1 MRNFPDVRNYLLLFL
16 FLMLVQAKN
25 SKGFTLVELIV
36 VITILAI
43 LATIGF
49 LSLQGYT
56 QDAKETKTVAN
67 LRTVSS
73 SLVNESAITGNSFD
87 YYMNTGTTNA
97 LADAAYTIYGTS
109 ASLSGGVNYNVGTV
123 KASALK
129 IDGSKF
135 FDKNAAGTE
144 KPFVVAAVTL
154 GETINGKTRQ
164 RASFQVA
171 GTLKGTTGESALV
184 EGTFAPQTGDVQGL
198 ITITSAHTETDVVTH
213 QGSKVPY
220 TLQ

>member
-1 MRNFPDVRNYLLLFL
+1 MYVITYSFFLLS
-16 FLMLVQAKN
+16 MLVQAKN

-73 SLVNESAITGNSFD
+73 ALVNESAVSGNTFG
-87 YYMNTGTTNA
+87 YYLTSTAANGFSGTTQN
-97 LADAAYTIYGTS
+97 LYGT
-109 ASLSGGVNYNVGTV
+109 AVALTGGTNYDAGPL
-123 KASALK
+123 KASALR

-135 FDKNAAGTE
+135 FDKDASNNE
-144 KPFVVAAVTL
+144 KPFIVAAVTVS
-154 GETINGKTRQ
+154 ESANNKTRQ
-164 RASFQVA
+164 RSVFQVA
-171 GTLKGTTGESALV
+171 ATLKGTTGKTALV
-184 EGTFAPQTGDVQGL
+184 EGTYASTVGSDMNGL
-198 ITITSAHTETDVVTH
+198 IKSVTGTVVGT
-213 QGSKVPY
+213 GVTNNGGNLPY
-220 TLQ
+220 DL

>member
-1 MRNFPDVRNYLLLFL
+1 MK
-16 FLMLVQAKN
+16 AT
-25 SKGFTLVELIV
+25 KGFTLVELIV

-67 LRTVSS
+67 LRTVAS
-73 SLVNESAITGNSFD
+73 SLVNESAITGNSFE
-87 YYMNTGTTNA
+87 YYMSTGSENA
-97 LADAAYTIYGTS
+97 LANDDYTIYGTS
-109 ASLSGGVNYNVGTV
+109 ASLTGGVNYNAGKV

-135 FDKNAAGTE
+135 FDKDTAGNTE
-144 KPFVVAAVTL
+144 EFRVAAVTL
-154 GETINGKTRQ
+154 SETVNGKTRQ

-171 GTLKGTTGESALV
+171 GTLKGTTGETALV

-198 ITITSAHTETDVVTH
+198 ITIETAHTETDVVTH

-220 TLQ
+220 SLN